1 MKELQIN
8 ETKYQLCESI
18 TDLYDVR
25 FPQFL
30 NFLRMSVEGIDKA
43 LFKATME
50 RAIARIDKGEFF
62 KAMKEFQ
69 DYEAAISLEQVN
81 STGLSM
87 CFAIICL
94 EEGEDQK
101 NTKES
106 LYNKKLERMRKDG
119 LTRGFVEESV
129 SNFIKASPQ
138 SFGDYGTLLSMM
150 EEMNEIL

>member
-1 MKELQIN
+1 
-8 ETKYQLCESI
+8 
-18 TDLYDVR
+18 
-25 FPQFL
+25 
-30 NFLRMSVEGIDKA
+30 
-43 LFKATME
+43 
-50 RAIARIDKGEFF
+50 
-62 KAMKEFQ
+62 
-69 DYEAAISLEQVN
+69 
-81 STGLSM
+81 M

-138 SFGDYGTLLSMM
+138 SFGDYATLLSMM

>member
-1 MKELQIN
+1 
-8 ETKYQLCESI
+8 
-18 TDLYDVR
+18 
-25 FPQFL
+25 
-30 NFLRMSVEGIDKA
+30 MSVEGIDKA

-50 RAIARIDKGEFF
+50 RAIARVDKGEFF

-69 DYEAAISLEQVN
+69 DYESAISLEQVN

-101 NTKES
+101 DISEGKYES
-106 LYNKKLERMRKDG
+106 KLKRMREDG

-138 SFGDYGTLLSMM
+138 SFGDYATLLSMM